1 MASANLKPPFNL
13 SPPTWQLQS
22 VLYGL
27 FCLSLLLRSGGTPNS
42 RPDSLFGNPNYA
54 PPHPQALTNQEWVF
68 FMDTCQMKDHRAKG
82 SCREVD
88 VLADFAHWSKV
99 NSVTSTTLPLKRE
112 NFSNWKIL
120 KSLLAQNL
128 TGHYWDKILLSK
140 MKNYLAVNLLP
151 FLRSPVCNL
160 ENSRGHPT
168 YRKKDL
174 CDLLNLTPLPFSVML
189 LGYHGNQ
196 VAVEISFLSGE
207 WGYMTNIFLHVT
219 FACAWRVT

>member
-1 MASANLKPPFNL
+1 MAPHILR
-13 SPPTWQLQS
+13 
-22 VLYGL
+22 
-27 FCLSLLLRSGGTPNS
+27 LSLTKNEY
-42 RPDSLFGNPNYA
+42 SLWILAKWKITGLKEA
-54 PPHPQALTNQEWVF
+54 AEKLTF
-68 FMDTCQMKDHRAKG
+68 
-82 SCREVD
+82 
-88 VLADFAHWSKV
+88 LADVAHWSKV
-99 NSVTSTTLPLKRE
+99 NSVTFTTLPLKRE

-128 TGHYWDKILLSK
+128 TGHYCDKILLSK

-160 ENSRGHPT
+160 ENSREHPT

>member
-1 MASANLKPPFNL
+1 M
-13 SPPTWQLQS
+13 
-22 VLYGL
+22 
-27 FCLSLLLRSGGTPNS
+27 LLRSGGSPNS

-68 FMDTCQMKDHRAKG
+68 CMDTCQMKDHWAKG

-88 VLADFAHWSKV
+88 VLAGFAHWSKV

-112 NFSNWKIL
+112 NFSDWKIL
-120 KSLLAQNL
+120 KSLLAENL

-140 MKNYLAVNLLP
+140 VKNYLAVNLLP

-196 VAVEISFLSGE
+196 IAVEISFLSGE